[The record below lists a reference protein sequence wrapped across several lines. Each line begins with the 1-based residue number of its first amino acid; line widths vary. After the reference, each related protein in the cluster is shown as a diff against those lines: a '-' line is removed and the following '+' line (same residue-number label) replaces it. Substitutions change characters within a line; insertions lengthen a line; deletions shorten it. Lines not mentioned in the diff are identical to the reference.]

1 MTEYKWSSV
10 KGYVLSKRNPHSC
23 LLFSTNGNQLSC
35 NDSLNKT
42 YWTRVRI
49 PPAPQK
55 INDDFELLIDIY
67 IKGYKMKIDKYF
79 IPLVIVLIT
88 YANGIVSTKFL
99 NDKNIQ
105 LQSLIDENKRLVEK
119 LNEYETE
126 GMHVTVTMYQPVR
139 YQTDSTPNILA
150 DGTRIRTK
158 EASNYKFI
166 AVSRNLLKRWG
177 GFLDYG
183 DFVLLKGTDHKD
195 GVYQVRDTMNKRWV
209 NRIDILESVHVKP
222 YKFEKAKIIKT
233 DLVINGSN

>member
-1 MTEYKWSSV
+1 
-10 KGYVLSKRNPHSC
+10 
-23 LLFSTNGNQLSC
+23 
-35 NDSLNKT
+35 
-42 YWTRVRI
+42 
-49 PPAPQK
+49 
-55 INDDFELLIDIY
+55 
-67 IKGYKMKIDKYF
+67 MKKYF
-79 IPLVIVLIT
+79 IIFLT
-88 YANGIVSTKFL
+88 FFTMFNGYIWICLFEDYK
-99 NDKNIQ
+99 DIYKKQIEE
-105 LQSLIDENKRLVEK
+105 LQNENTLLREQVAEIK
-119 LNEYETE
+119 LE
-126 GMHVTVTMYQPVR
+126 GMNVTVTMYHPTR

-233 DLVINGSN
+233 DLVLKNNT